1 MSSPPALPAFSEVNR
16 EAGVLLAGIQSLKT
30 NLKMDDTEGAPT
42 GALGNDNRGELVF
55 QRYVNNYNAN
65 VLNGYA

>member
-1 MSSPPALPAFSEVNR
+1 
-16 EAGVLLAGIQSLKT
+16 
-30 NLKMDDTEGAPT
+30 MDDTEGAPDRST
-42 GALGNDNRGELVF
+42 WEYKRGELVF

>member
-1 MSSPPALPAFSEVNR
+1 
-16 EAGVLLAGIQSLKT
+16 
-30 NLKMDDTEGAPT
+30 MDDTEGAPT